1 MTTSRREFVAGLAAA
16 GTALPGL
23 DRVRLLRTPLSP
35 TGAPPPATQSARPSA
50 AQLAWQDLELGM
62 FIHFGPNTWQE
73 QEYDDRSTP
82 LDAMSPDIDTDQ
94 WVATAVGMGARYI
107 VMVAKHVGGFCWW
120 QTATTEYSVRNIPWR
135 NGEGDVMAD
144 LARSCAARGMQLGV
158 YLSPR
163 DDSVGAGGSGRCATP
178 EAQEAY
184 DRLYRQQLTELLTRY
199 GPIMELWLDGS
210 SIVPTIDLVQRH
222 APDAMIFQG
231 PNATI
236 RWVGNEDG
244 FAPYPCWNSLAAI
257 DAGTGVATAMHG
269 DPLGDRWMPIEVD
282 VSLRRPNWF
291 WSTTNHANLLS
302 LDQLLE
308 IYYRSVGRGAQLL
321 LNVTPDRSG
330 RVPQGDVDR
339 LAELGGEI
347 RRRFARSVAET
358 DGTGPEVIL
367 ELGGPTR
374 VDHVILEEA
383 LGDGERVR
391 AWRLDGSSAGG
402 WRTLAEGSAIG
413 HKRIQPIAPAELTA
427 VRLTVTRAEGEPTI
441 RRLAVFDVGSPPPST
456 WNDPVHLWADDAAG
470 SWTDGRVEVDL
481 GPRIDR
487 AGRYRVRLA
496 AQSGTPVTL
505 RDTRVELD
513 GRSAPESLRPVAQR
527 PDLLHLDVP
536 ANVHTVLLRGTASTS
551 SGSVLVRLA
560 ERP

>member
-16 GTALPGL
+16 GAALPGL
-23 DRVRLLRTPLSP
+23 DRIRLLDAPGLS
-35 TGAPPPATQSARPSA
+35 TFARPSA

-73 QEYDDRSTP
+73 QEYDDRTTP
-82 LDAMSPDIDTDQ
+82 LDAMNPDIETDQ
-94 WVATAVGMGARYI
+94 WVETAVGMGARYI

-120 QTATTEYSVRNIPWR
+120 QTKTTEYSVRNIQWR
-135 NGEGDVMAD
+135 NGKGDVMAD
-144 LARSCAARGMQLGV
+144 LARSCAARGMKLGV

-163 DDSVGAGGSGRCATP
+163 DDSAGAGGSGRCATP

-210 SIVPTIDLVQRH
+210 SVVPTIDLVHRY

-257 DAGTGVATAMHG
+257 DAGTGVATSMHG
-269 DPLGDRWMPIEVD
+269 DPLGDRWMPVEVD

-302 LDQLLE
+302 LDQLIE

-321 LNVTPDRSG
+321 LNVTPDRTG
-330 RVPQGDVDR
+330 HVPQTDVDR
-339 LAELGGEI
+339 LAEFGGEI

-358 DGTGPEVIL
+358 SGTRREL
-367 ELGGPTR
+367 HLDLGGRRR
-374 VDHVILEEA
+374 VDHVIIEEH
-383 LGDGERVR
+383 LREGERVR
-391 AWRLDGSSAGG
+391 AWRLEGEAGTA
-402 WRTLAEGSAIG
+402 WRALAEGSAIG
-413 HKRIQPIAPAELTA
+413 HKRIQPIEPAELSA
-427 VRLTVTRAEGEPTI
+427 LRLTVTRAEGEPWI
-441 RRLAVFDVGSPPPST
+441 RRLAALDVGSPLPPT
-456 WNDPVHLWADDAAG
+456 WNDPVNLWADDAAG
-470 SWTDGRVEVDL
+470 RWTDGQVEIDL
-481 GPRIDR
+481 APRLETS
-487 AGRYRVRLA
+487 GSYRVRLV
-496 AQSGTPVTL
+496 AQSGTPVVL
-505 RDTRVELD
+505 GGAMLELD
-513 GRSAPESLRPVAQR
+513 GEPAAEALERDGSRS
-527 PDLLHLDVP
+527 DVFHVSVTGSP
-536 ANVHTVLLRGTASTS
+536 ASAVLRGAANLPQGT
-551 SGSVLVRLA
+551 VLVRR
-560 ERP
+560 E

>member
-16 GTALPGL
+16 GVALPGL
-23 DRVRLLRTPLSP
+23 GGVRPLRGAQSPLVAQP
-35 TGAPPPATQSARPSA
+35 TA

-73 QEYDDRSTP
+73 REYDDRTTP
-82 LDAMSPDIDTDQ
+82 LDAMDPDIDTDQ
-94 WVATAVGMGARYI
+94 WVDTAVGMGARYI

-120 QTATTEYSVRNIPWR
+120 QTETTEYSVRNIPWR
-135 NGEGDVMAD
+135 SGKGDVMAD
-144 LARSCAARGMQLGV
+144 LARSCAARGMKLGV

-210 SIVPTIDLVQRH
+210 SVVPTIDLVQRH

-257 DAGTGVATAMHG
+257 DADTGVATAMHG

-321 LNVTPDRSG
+321 LNVTPDRRG
-330 RVPQGDVDR
+330 RVPQADADR
-339 LAELGGEI
+339 LAAFGGEI
-347 RRRFARSVAET
+347 RRRFGRSVAET
-358 DGTGPEVIL
+358 SGARPGLHLD
-367 ELGGPTR
+367 LGGRTR
-374 VDHVILEEA
+374 VDHVIIEEH
-383 LGDGERVR
+383 LRNGERVR
-391 AWRLDGSSAGG
+391 AWRLDGSSDGA

-413 HKRIQPIAPAELTA
+413 RKRIQPIGTAELTA
-427 VRLTVTRAEGEPTI
+427 VRLTVTHGEGEPRI
-441 RRLAVFDVGSPPPST
+441 RRLAAFDVGDPPPPT
-456 WNDPVHLWADDAAG
+456 WNAPVHLWADDTAG
-470 SWTDGRVEVDL
+470 PWTDGRVEIDL

-487 AGRYRVRLA
+487 PGRYRVRLT

-505 RDTRVELD
+505 RDAGIELD
-513 GRSAPESLRPVAQR
+513 GKPAPESLHPVAPR
-527 PDLLHLDVP
+527 SDLFYLDVP
-536 ANVHTVLLRGTASTS
+536 ADVDTVLLRGTASTNA
-551 SGSVLVRLA
+551 GSVLVRHTA
-560 ERP
+560 RP

>member
-1 MTTSRREFVAGLAAA
+1 MTTSRREFVVGLAAA
-16 GTALPGL
+16 GVALPGL
-23 DRVRLLRTPLSP
+23 GGVRPLRGAQAALMAQP
-35 TGAPPPATQSARPSA
+35 TA

-73 QEYDDRSTP
+73 REYDDRSTA
-82 LDAMSPDIDTDQ
+82 LDAMNPDIDTDQ
-94 WVATAVGMGARYI
+94 WVDTAVGMGARYI

-120 QTATTEYSVRNIPWR
+120 QTETTEYSVRNIPWR
-135 NGEGDVMAD
+135 SGKGDVMAD
-144 LARSCAARGMQLGV
+144 LARSCAARGMKLGV

-210 SIVPTIDLVQRH
+210 SVVPTIDLVQRH

-244 FAPYPCWNSLAAI
+244 FAPYPCWNALAAI
-257 DAGTGVATAMHG
+257 DADTGVATAMHG

-308 IYYRSVGRGAQLL
+308 IYYRSVGRGTQLL
-321 LNVTPDRSG
+321 LNVTPDRTG
-330 RVPQGDVDR
+330 RVPQADADR
-339 LAELGGEI
+339 LAAFGGEI
-347 RRRFARSVAET
+347 RRRFGRSVAET
-358 DGTGPEVIL
+358 SGARPEL
-367 ELGGPTR
+367 HLDLGGRTR
-374 VDHVILEEA
+374 VDHVIIEEH
-383 LGDGERVR
+383 LRNGERVR
-391 AWRLDGSSAGG
+391 AWRLEGDAGDG

-413 HKRIQPIAPAELTA
+413 RKRIQPIGTAELFA
-427 VRLTVTRAEGEPTI
+427 VRLTVTHVEGEPQI
-441 RRLAVFDVGSPPPST
+441 RRLAAFDVGSPPPPT
-456 WNDPVHLWADDAAG
+456 WNDAVHLWADDTAG
-470 SWTDGRVEVDL
+470 PWTDGRVEIDL

-487 AGRYRVRLA
+487 PGRYRVRLT

-505 RDTRVELD
+505 RDARIELD
-513 GRSAPESLRPVAQR
+513 GKPAPESLHPVAPR
-527 PDLLHLDVP
+527 SDLFYLDVP
-536 ANVHTVLLRGTASTS
+536 ADVDTVLLRGTASTNA
-551 SGSVLVRLA
+551 GSVLVRHTA
-560 ERP
+560 RP